1 MSRVRPVSRDLN
13 NAEGPGQNRGRRHR
27 HRTLPT
33 PANSTG
39 LNQTRWPTT
48 HVVKVI

>member
-13 NAEGPGQNRGRRHR
+13 NAEGLGLNLGRCHR

-33 PANSTG
+33 LANSTG
-39 LNQTRWPTT
+39 LNQTRWRTT